1 MGCDAPVNVTLTT
14 LPPIRIRAIEPGDRD
29 ALTRFYAALSEDSMA
44 LRFHGASKGIA
55 DRAATVFCGPDHE
68 HREGLVAMLDEPG
81 ASESIVVGHLC
92 LEPAGPHEVEM
103 ALAVADA
110 WQRHGIGRAL
120 LVSAMAW
127 AQLHGIDR
135 LHASML
141 STNVAIL
148 GLLRSIGRPV
158 ALTMPGA
165 GVVDATIDVARI
177 VRPAA

>member
-1 MGCDAPVNVTLTT
+1 MTRTP

-29 ALTRFYAALSEDSMA
+29 ALMRFYAALSGNSLA
-44 LRFHGASKGIA
+44 LRFHGASNGIA
-55 DRAATVFCGPDHE
+55 DRAAAAFCGPDHE
-68 HREGLVAMLDEPG
+68 HREGLVAIVDQPG
-81 ASESIVVGHLC
+81 AAESIVVGHLC

-110 WQRHGIGRAL
+110 RQRHGIGRAL

-127 AQLHGIDR
+127 AELHGIDR
-135 LHASML
+135 LRASMW
-141 STNVAIL
+141 STNLAIL

-165 GVVDATIDVARI
+165 GVVEATIDIAR
-177 VRPAA
+177 VLRPAA